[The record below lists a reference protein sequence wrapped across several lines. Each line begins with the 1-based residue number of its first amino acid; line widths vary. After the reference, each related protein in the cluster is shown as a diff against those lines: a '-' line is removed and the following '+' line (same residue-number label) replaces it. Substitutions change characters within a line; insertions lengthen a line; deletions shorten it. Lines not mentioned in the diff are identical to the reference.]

1 MVRLYVAVQLAYRG
15 QVVNPSG
22 PPAQIVLGYSG
33 TDAAVLEAPFYGAR
47 RGSPAVRRG
56 VSGRATAIVG
66 LMIGVAA
73 GCGNNRPAVDA
84 ADTADTAGDTSLGSD
99 RAYFDGPPVNEQS
112 AGTVMFQLVVDAS
125 TSYCEQV
132 NACSG
137 AEMHFS
143 VLTADGQP
151 LATPSSYTYDGGV
164 MQTSNVSIPD
174 CSQPC
179 QPPQSIL
186 APCPES
192 AQSFTGTTTTWY
204 GDYSEQLWCGAYSC
218 ARARF
223 VVPGFY
229 VVVMCATPGAVQPQA
244 DSTLGATCAAS
255 GPPSCVRVPFDFPSA
270 SPVVGHLAS
279 P

>member
-1 MVRLYVAVQLAYRG
+1 MKHR
-15 QVVNPSG
+15 
-22 PPAQIVLGYSG
+22 
-33 TDAAVLEAPFYGAR
+33 
-47 RGSPAVRRG
+47 SPAVRRG
-56 VSGRATAIVG
+56 VSGRATAIVA
-66 LMIGVAA
+66 LMIGVVA

-84 ADTADTAGDTSLGSD
+84 ADTADTAGDAALGSD

-112 AGTVMFQLVVDAS
+112 AGTVMFQLVVDPS

-151 LATPSSYTYDGGV
+151 LATPSAYTYDGGV

-223 VVPGFY
+223 VVPGSY

-255 GPPSCVRVPFDFPSA
+255 LRARPLRLSERVASGRPPGEPVSERQAFTQSDRQV
-270 SPVVGHLAS
+270 VVGHVARARDFS
-279 P
+279 TKRSSC